1 MDTPVQTAGRH
12 IFSPQRPN
20 PGAARKKSRAFK
32 IFGTQGKVAPD
43 TNKQIFCSITRF
55 HLAMI
60 NNFHFVILV
69 ELIAH
74 LTVVLLKGLV
84 LHVEEY
90 QAAKQDDP

>member
-12 IFSPQRPN
+12 IFSPRRPN
-20 PGAARKKSRAFK
+20 PGAVKKKSHAFK
-32 IFGTQGKVAPD
+32 IFGTQGNVASD
-43 TNKQIFCSITRF
+43 TYKQIFCSITCF

-69 ELIAH
+69 VLIAH

-90 QAAKQDDP
+90 QAAKQDKS